1 MLTELFG
8 QVHRRYSSLPV
19 LGPILDGFAEWLL
32 RQGYGPALV
41 RRHLRSTRRADVA
54 LRRRGC
60 GSSRD
65 ITREALS
72 ACLPKHA
79 QDDPNL
85 ASALRLLERHL
96 DAEKV
101 LPVPRPNQKQSLLT
115 EYGRYL
121 ETVRGL
127 APPTI
132 AQHLRTSGQMLDHLH
147 YEMDPARLD
156 KLARSDIETFV
167 RVSGEHLSRRS
178 LQNAVAQLR
187 SFLRFLSGRN
197 QVAPGLEGQIDTPRV
212 YRGERLLRSLP
223 WGTVQEF
230 LRSIDRT
237 KPLGLRD
244 YAIFLLMATY
254 GLRASEVVTLKLD
267 DIEWRAG
274 RILVVQRK
282 TAHRLVLPLTDAV
295 GQALVDY
302 LRRARPT
309 LPYREVFLRRRA
321 PAGLLRPTAV
331 TEAFQAWA
339 RRSGLTIP
347 FQGPH
352 CLRHSYAVRL
362 LRQGVPLKTIGDLLG
377 HRSAEST
384 CVYIRL
390 AVEDLRDVALRLP
403 AETAMAAGARRVRS

>member
-1 MLTELFG
+1 MLG
-8 QVHRRYSSLPV
+8 SAV
-19 LGPILDGFAEWLL
+19 A
-32 RQGYGPALV
+32 
-41 RRHLRSTRRADVA
+41 RRADLA

-60 GSSRD
+60 RSLRD

-79 QDDPNL
+79 RADPDL
-85 ASALRLLERHL
+85 ASTLRLLERYL
-96 DAEKV
+96 DTERVFPK
-101 LPVPRPNQKQSLLT
+101 PRPNQKESLLT
-115 EYGRYL
+115 EYGTYL

-132 AQHLRTSGQMLDHLH
+132 AQHLRTSRQMLDHLH
-147 YEMDPARLD
+147 YEVDRARLGD
-156 KLARSDIETFV
+156 LTRSDIETFV
-167 RVSGEHLSRRS
+167 RVSGERLGRRS

-187 SFLRFLSGRN
+187 SFLRFLSGRG
-197 QVAPGLEGQIDTPRV
+197 QVAAGLEGQIDTPRV
-212 YRGERLLRSLP
+212 YRGERLPRSLP
-223 WGTVQEF
+223 WGIVQEF
-230 LRSIDRT
+230 LRSIDRA
-237 KPLGLRD
+237 KRLGLRD

-254 GLRASEVVTLKLD
+254 GLRASEIVALNLD

-274 RILVVQRK
+274 RILVPQPK
-282 TAHRLVLPLTDAV
+282 TAQRLVLPLTDAV

-309 LPYREVFLRRRA
+309 LPYPEVFLRGRA

-352 CLRHSYAVRL
+352 CLRHSYAVHL

-390 AVEDLRDVALRLP
+390 AVEDLRDVALCLP
-403 AETAMAAGARRVRS
+403 AEAAASAGAQGVRS

>member
-1 MLTELFG
+1 
-8 QVHRRYSSLPV
+8 
-19 LGPILDGFAEWLL
+19 LDGFAEWLL
-32 RQGYGPALV
+32 RQGYTRARV
-41 RRHLRSTRRADVA
+41 RRHLQSARRADVA

-60 GSSRD
+60 GSPRD

-72 ACLPKHA
+72 ACLPKHT
-79 QDDPNL
+79 QDDPDL
-85 ASALRLLERHL
+85 SSTLRLLERHL
-96 DAEKV
+96 DTAKAF
-101 LPVPRPNQKQSLLT
+101 PMPRPNQRQSLLT
-115 EYGRYL
+115 EYSTYL

-132 AQHLRTSGQMLDHLH
+132 AQHLRTSGQLLGHLH
-147 YEMDPARLD
+147 YEVDPGRLGD
-156 KLARSDIETFV
+156 LTRRDIETFV
-167 RVSGEHLSRRS
+167 RVSGERLGRRS

-187 SFLRFLSGRN
+187 SFLRFLSGRG
-197 QVAPGLEGQIDTPRV
+197 QVAAGLEGQIDTPRV
-212 YRGERLLRSLP
+212 YRGERLPRSLP
-223 WGTVQEF
+223 WGIVQEF
-230 LRSIDRT
+230 LRSIDRA

-244 YAIFLLMATY
+244 HTIFLLIATY
-254 GLRASEVVTLKLD
+254 GLRASEVVALTLD

-274 RILVVQRK
+274 RIRVPQPK
-282 TAHRLVLPLTDAV
+282 TAQRLVLPLTDAA

-309 LPYREVFLRRRA
+309 LPYREVFLRGRA

-331 TEAFQAWA
+331 TEAFQAWV
-339 RRSGLTIP
+339 RRSGLAIP

-352 CLRHSYAVRL
+352 CLRHSYAVHL

-390 AVEDLRDVALRLP
+390 AVEDLRDVALCLP
-403 AETAMAAGARRVRS
+403 PEAAPPAGAPRVRS

>member
-1 MLTELFG
+1 MLTEIFR
-8 QVHRRYSSLPV
+8 QVHPRYSSLPV

-32 RQGYGPALV
+32 RQGYGRALV
-41 RRHLRSTRRADVA
+41 RRHLRGARRADVA

-60 GSSRD
+60 GSPRD

-85 ASALRLLERHL
+85 ASTLRLLERHL

-101 LPVPRPNQKQSLLT
+101 LPVPCPNQRQSLLT
-115 EYGRYL
+115 EYGTYL

-127 APPTI
+127 APATI
-132 AQHLRTSGQMLDHLH
+132 AQHFRTSGQMLDHLH
-147 YEMDPARLD
+147 YEMDPARLGD
-156 KLARSDIETFV
+156 LTRSDIETFV
-167 RVSGEHLSRRS
+167 RVSGERIGRRS
-178 LQNAVAQLR
+178 LQNTVAQLR
-187 SFLRFLSGRN
+187 SFLRFLSGHGS
-197 QVAPGLEGQIDTPRV
+197 VAPGLEGQIDTPRV
-212 YRGERLLRSLP
+212 YRGERLPRSLP
-223 WGTVQEF
+223 WGTVQAF

-237 KPLGLRD
+237 KPMGLRD

-254 GLRASEVVTLKLD
+254 GLRASEVVALKLD
-267 DIEWRAG
+267 DIEWRAD
-274 RILVVQRK
+274 RILVPQRK
-282 TAHRLVLPLTDAV
+282 TANRLVLPLTDTV

-309 LPYREVFLRRRA
+309 LPYREVFLRGRA

-339 RRSGLTIP
+339 RRSGLTIL

-352 CLRHSYAVRL
+352 CLRHSYAVHL

-390 AVEDLRDVALRLP
+390 AVEDLRDVALCLP
-403 AETAMAAGARRVRS
+403 AEAATAAGARRVQS

>member
-1 MLTELFG
+1 MLRELFRKA
-8 QVHRRYSSLPV
+8 HPRYSSLPV
-19 LGPILDGFAEWLL
+19 LGPGLDGYAEWLR
-32 RQGYGPALV
+32 RQGYGRNLV
-41 RRHLRSTRRADVA
+41 RRHVRSARRADVA

-60 GSSRD
+60 RSLRD

-72 ACLPKHA
+72 SCLPKHA
-79 QDDPNL
+79 RDDPNL
-85 ASALRLLERHL
+85 ASTLRLLERYL

-101 LPVPRPNQKQSLLT
+101 LPVPRPDQKQSLLT
-115 EYGRYL
+115 EYGTYL

-127 APPTI
+127 VSPTI
-132 AQHLRTSGQMLDHLH
+132 AQHLRTSRQMLDHLH
-147 YEMDPARLD
+147 CEVDPARLGE
-156 KLARSDIETFV
+156 LTRNDIEIFV
-167 RVSGEHLSRRS
+167 RVSGEHLGRRS
-178 LQNAVAQLR
+178 LQNVVAQLR
-187 SFLRFLSGRN
+187 SFLRFLSGRG
-197 QVAPGLEGQIDTPRV
+197 QVTAGLEDQIDTPRV
-212 YRGERLLRSLP
+212 YRGERLPRSLP
-223 WGTVQEF
+223 WRIVQEF

-237 KPLGLRD
+237 KRLGLRD

-254 GLRASEVVTLKLD
+254 GLRASEVVALKLD

-274 RILVVQRK
+274 RILVPQPK
-282 TAHRLVLPLTDAV
+282 TAQRLVLPLTDGV

-309 LPYREVFLRRRA
+309 LPYREVFLRGRA

-352 CLRHSYAVRL
+352 CLRHSYAVHL

-377 HRSAEST
+377 HRCAEST

-390 AVEDLRDVALRLP
+390 AVEDLRDVALCLP
-403 AETAMAAGARRVRS
+403 AEAETSAAAQRVRP